1 MNRIIIS
8 LAVSAIMG
16 LASNAH
22 ADCSNETLRGNY
34 ALRTDATPTTGGRRQ
49 NLALLRFNG
58 NGTYD
63 NLGFTVNFSGV
74 VTTGTLSARYVVNP
88 DCSGALL
95 NPDGSVQGPIIT
107 KENGREFYFLRSNPA
122 DLMLTGTGTRIDRMD
137 NNGHHSHER

>member
-1 MNRIIIS
+1 MNRIISS
-8 LAVSAIMG
+8 LAVSAIVG
-16 LASNAH
+16 LASNAQ

-63 NLGFTVNFSGV
+63 NLGFTVNFNGV

-95 NPDGSVQGPIIT
+95 NPDGSVQGPI
-107 KENGREFYFLRSNPA
+107 LRRKTAVSF
-122 DLMLTGTGTRIDRMD
+122 T
-137 NNGHHSHER
+137 

>member
-16 LASNAH
+16 LASNAQ
-22 ADCSNETLRGNY
+22 ADCSNETLHGNY

-63 NLGFTVNFSGV
+63 NLGFTVNFLRVMLSIPIAAEPCS
-74 VTTGTLSARYVVNP
+74 TPTGR
-88 DCSGALL
+88 CK
-95 NPDGSVQGPIIT
+95 GPSLPRKT
-107 KENGREFYFLRSNPA
+107 AVSFTSC
-122 DLMLTGTGTRIDRMD
+122 DRTPPT
-137 NNGHHSHER
+137 